1 MALQIEDTVV
11 SKLIPYAKNAR
22 THSEEQVEQIAS
34 SIKEFGFVNPILVGK
49 DNVVIAG
56 HGRLLAAQKLGL
68 KSVPVIK
75 LEYLTESQQRALVI
89 ADNRIAD
96 NAGWDEVLLQTELQ
110 ALETEDFDL
119 ETLGFDDTE
128 LEALLHP
135 VVEGETAHLDENV
148 PEPEENP
155 VSKTGDIWLLGEHRL
170 LCGDGTLEED
180 MKTLM
185 GEDLADM
192 VFTDP
197 PYGVNCEASEENRIR
212 LHGKTHAARKMKND
226 TLGKGFEE
234 FLAKACETILE
245 VTDGSVYIC
254 MSSSRL
260 DVLRKAFCDG
270 GGKWSTYI
278 VWAKQKFVIGRSDYH
293 QQYEIIFYTAG
304 KQGMKHYWCGARN
317 ESNLWFHR

>member
-1 MALQIEDTVV
+1 MTKQNISKHSQHQRSKMALQIEDTVV

-75 LEYLTESQQRALVI
+75 LEHLTESQRRALVI

-212 LHGKTHAARKMKND
+212 
-226 TLGKGFEE
+226 
-234 FLAKACETILE
+234 
-245 VTDGSVYIC
+245 
-254 MSSSRL
+254 
-260 DVLRKAFCDG
+260 
-270 GGKWSTYI
+270 ST
-278 VWAKQKFVIGRSDYH
+278 WQDSCRP
-293 QQYEIIFYTAG
+293 
-304 KQGMKHYWCGARN
+304 
-317 ESNLWFHR
+317 